1 MVACVKGLMH
11 VYVSVYVSVSFC
23 VYVGEEGEV
32 VEGSARAG
40 RGAEQRMAR
49 RARKMGSGVA
59 ISGSFL

>member
-1 MVACVKGLMH
+1 MH
-11 VYVSVYVSVSFC
+11 VYVTVAVSLC

>member
-1 MVACVKGLMH
+1 MKGLMH
-11 VYVSVYVSVSFC
+11 VYVTVAVSLC